1 MVIASVRK
9 LHAGAIKN
17 DALLV
22 FANLAD
28 PLSTGGQSGRGQVGE
43 LRSALRLFLEQS
55 SSGLLSL
62 YVWCFYFSRAQ
73 TYHLT
78 RMPAAHTHS
87 WRPTY
92 CILCAVRSSSCAD
105 PLRAAAITYSDNNC
119 QSFKVPV
126 HLLQV
131 VYTYNTKKQEVS
143 KTKHRATQHS
153 NITNC
158 CQYFLLCDQITEK
171 LMSFPSASAILC
183 LHGWTW

>member
-1 MVIASVRK
+1 MVIVSVRK

-28 PLSTGGQSGRGQVGE
+28 PLSGQGGRGRAGA

-55 SSGLLSL
+55 SSEQLWL

-73 TYHLT
+73 TYHLA
-78 RMPAAHTHS
+78 RMHAAHTHW

-92 CILCAVRSSSCAD
+92 CILCAVRSPSSAD
-105 PLRAAAITYSDNNC
+105 ALRAAASAYRDNKC
-119 QSFKVPV
+119 QGFKLHV

-131 VYTYNTKKQEVS
+131 VHTYSARKQEGS
-143 KTKHRATQHS
+143 KTNPKWS
-153 NITNC
+153 NIQVTQTARCRSGSMNTSKC
-158 CQYFLLCDQITEK
+158 KHWFK
-171 LMSFPSASAILC
+171 V
-183 LHGWTW
+183 W